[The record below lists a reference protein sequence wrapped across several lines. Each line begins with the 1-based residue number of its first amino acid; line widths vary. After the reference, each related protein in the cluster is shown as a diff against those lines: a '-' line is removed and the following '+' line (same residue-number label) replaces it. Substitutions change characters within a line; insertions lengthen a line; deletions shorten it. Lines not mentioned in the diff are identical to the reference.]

1 MVSISIQPK
10 YVQKPVE
17 YLKYNGKNLSFLI
30 NDINLSLKKFTMRK
44 GNTLLLSLSIL
55 TFCLSNTFAQNS
67 GVISGQDTATNVV
80 TSAVPFL
87 TIAPDPV
94 SGAMGDVGAATE
106 PDVNA
111 SFWNPAKHTFVNKNS
126 AIGLTI
132 TPCLN
137 KYVDD
142 MSISYLTGYKK
153 LNDEQAFGASLT
165 YFNLG
170 DIELTDGAGNPL
182 GSFTPREFAFSLSY
196 SQKLS
201 NKLSFGVTGKYIHS
215 NLSGNITT
223 SPVTDPKP
231 GTSIA
236 ADIGMYYRSQIN
248 VLSKQSQLA
257 YGVSITNIGSK
268 ISYNSADEEDFIPTN
283 FRIGSALETFLDP
296 YSKITLALDLN
307 KLMVPTPHDG
317 SHLEKGLIEGMFGS
331 FGDAPSGFNEELQEF
346 MISFGAEYEF
356 QERFALRAGYFYEHV
371 NKGNRKFFTAG
382 VGFKIE

>member
-1 MVSISIQPK
+1 
-10 YVQKPVE
+10 
-17 YLKYNGKNLSFLI
+17 
-30 NDINLSLKKFTMRK
+30 
-44 GNTLLLSLSIL
+44 
-55 TFCLSNTFAQNS
+55 
-67 GVISGQDTATNVV
+67 
-80 TSAVPFL
+80 
-87 TIAPDPV
+87 
-94 SGAMGDVGAATE
+94 
-106 PDVNA
+106 
-111 SFWNPAKHTFVNKNS
+111 
-126 AIGLTI
+126 
-132 TPCLN
+132 
-137 KYVDD
+137 

-257 YGVSITNIGSK
+257 YGVSRLPISGSK

-307 KLMVPTPHDG
+307 KLMVPTHMM
-317 SHLEKGLIEGMFGS
+317 EV
-331 FGDAPSGFNEELQEF
+331 
-346 MISFGAEYEF
+346 IS
-356 QERFALRAGYFYEHV
+356 
-371 NKGNRKFFTAG
+371 KKD
-382 VGFKIE
+382 